1 MPEKIWNYCEG
12 IPDTIEVPE
21 ISMIE
26 LFRQTVDK
34 YPERNATHF
43 KGKFMTYTEIEE
55 DVNRLANALQD
66 LGIKKGD
73 TIAILTPNSPQ
84 FVVTF
89 FATMSLGAVLT
100 AISPLATVK
109 EIRFQ
114 LQDSEAKAIIAMD
127 LFLDKIREIKDD
139 TNIEHIIVSSVADAL
154 PPVTAF
160 LYKYVIGRKNP
171 KVKGELVYKK
181 VLKTADNKRINT
193 KINVKD
199 DVAVLQF
206 TGGTTGIIKGAM
218 LTHYNLIAQATILPY
233 WDKWLPEVPKGQYQ
247 ILGVLPLS
255 HIFGLST
262 SFFWSIAVG
271 GCLYLVPDPRDLDG
285 LLVEIQNNSI
295 QFMNAVPVLFQKLAE
310 HPKIDKFDL
319 TSLYMCISGGE
330 ALPETTSQKFEK
342 ASGCILIEGYGLSES
357 SPVTHV
363 NPANYDKRKVGS
375 IGIPL
380 PNTTSMI
387 VDIDTHNEI
396 SEFGV
401 PGELWI
407 RGPSVMKGYWN
418 NKEETENTL
427 VKGWLRTGDIA
438 TYSEGGYFSIVDRA
452 KDMISVSGY
461 KVWPNEVEDI
471 LYTHPDINMVAVV
484 SSKTETGEMV
494 KAVLVAE
501 PGSKELTQSEIKEF
515 CKEQLAAYKIPKII
529 EYRDEL
535 PRSPVGKVLRK
546 LLRTDVS
553 VPESKHT
560 SPELSKETIK
570 N

>member
-1 MPEKIWNYCEG
+1 MPKKIWNYCEG
-12 IPDTIEVPE
+12 IPDHIEVPE
-21 ISMIE
+21 ISMGEFFIN
-26 LFRQTVDK
+26 TVEE

-43 KGKFMTYTEIEE
+43 KGRFMTYTEIEN
-55 DVNRLANALQD
+55 DVNRLSNALQD

-73 TIAILTPNSPQ
+73 KVAILTPNSPQ

-89 FATMSLGAVLT
+89 FATMSIGAVFT
-100 AISPLATVK
+100 AISPLATSK

-114 LQDSEAKAIIAMD
+114 LQDSEAKVIITFD
-127 LFLDKIREIKDD
+127 LYLDKIREIKDE
-139 TNIEHIIVSSVADAL
+139 TNLENIIVSSVADAL
-154 PPVTAF
+154 PPFTAF
-160 LYKYVIGRKNP
+160 LYKHVIGRKNP
-171 KVKGELVYKK
+171 KIKGELVYKN
-181 VLKTADNKRINT
+181 VLKTALNKRIIT
-193 KINVKD
+193 KINAKE
-199 DVAVLQF
+199 DVAVFQY
-206 TGGTTGIIKGAM
+206 TGGTTGIQKGAM
-218 LTHYNLIAQATILPY
+218 LTHYNLLAQATILPY
-233 WDKWLPEVPKGQYQ
+233 WDKWLPEVPDGQYQ

-262 SFFWSIAVG
+262 SFFWSISVG
-271 GCLYLVPDPRDLDG
+271 GCLHLVPDPRDLDA
-285 LLVEIQNNSI
+285 LLTEIQKNGI

-363 NPANYDKRKVGS
+363 NPANYDKRRVGS

-380 PNTTSMI
+380 PNTKSMI
-387 VDIDTHNEI
+387 VDIDTQEEI
-396 SEFGV
+396 TEFGV

-418 NKEETENTL
+418 NKEETNNTL

-438 TYSEGGYFSIVDRA
+438 TWAEGGYFSIVDRA

-461 KVWPNEVEDI
+461 KVWPNEVEDH
-471 LYTHPDINMVAVV
+471 LYTHPDINGVAVV
-484 SSKTETGEMV
+484 RSKTETGEMV
-494 KAVLVAE
+494 KAVIVAE
-501 PGSKELTQSEIKEF
+501 PGSKKLSQAEIKEF
-515 CKEQLAAYKIPKII
+515 CKNHLAPYKIPKII
-529 EYRDEL
+529 EYRSEL

-546 LLRTDVS
+546 LLRSDTSVS
-553 VPESKHT
+553 NKAQI
-560 SPELSKETIK
+560 SPEISKKTI
-570 N
+570 NN

>member
-1 MPEKIWNYCEG
+1 
-12 IPDTIEVPE
+12 IEVPE

-26 LFRQTVDK
+26 LFRQTVEK

-89 FATMSLGAVLT
+89 FAAMSLGAVLT

-139 TNIEHIIVSSVADAL
+139 TKLEHIIVSSVADAL
-154 PPVTAF
+154 PPVTSV

-193 KINVKD
+193 EINVRD
-199 DVAVLQF
+199 SVAVLQY

-218 LTHYNLIAQATILPY
+218 LTHYNLVAQATILPY
-233 WDKWLPEVPKGQYQ
+233 WDKWLPERPDGQYQ

-285 LLVEIQNNSI
+285 LLVEIQNNGI

-387 VDIDTHNEI
+387 VDIDTHEEI

-407 RGPSVMKGYWN
+407 RGPSVMKGYWK
-418 NKEETENTL
+418 NKEETEN
-427 VKGWLRTGDIA
+427 
-438 TYSEGGYFSIVDRA
+438 
-452 KDMISVSGY
+452 
-461 KVWPNEVEDI
+461 
-471 LYTHPDINMVAVV
+471 
-484 SSKTETGEMV
+484 
-494 KAVLVAE
+494 
-501 PGSKELTQSEIKEF
+501 
-515 CKEQLAAYKIPKII
+515 
-529 EYRDEL
+529 
-535 PRSPVGKVLRK
+535 
-546 LLRTDVS
+546 
-553 VPESKHT
+553 
-560 SPELSKETIK
+560 
-570 N
+570 

>member
-1 MPEKIWNYCEG
+1 MPKKIWNYCEG
-12 IPDTIEVPE
+12 IPETVEVPE
-21 ISMIE
+21 ISMSK
-26 LFRQTVDK
+26 LFRNTVDK

-73 TIAILTPNSPQ
+73 KVAILTPNSPQ
-84 FVVTF
+84 FVVSF

-127 LFLDKIREIKDD
+127 LFLDKIREIKDE

-181 VLKTADNKRINT
+181 VLKTAENKRIST
-193 KINVKD
+193 KINAKE
-199 DVAVLQF
+199 DVAVLQY

-233 WDKWLPEVPKGQYQ
+233 WDKWLPERPKGQYQ

-262 SFFWSIAVG
+262 SFFWSISVG
-271 GCLYLVPDPRDLDG
+271 GCLYLVPDPRDLDSI
-285 LLVEIQNNSI
+285 LTEIHKNGI
-295 QFMNAVPVLFQKLAE
+295 QWMNAVPVLFQKLAE
-310 HPKIDKFDL
+310 HPKIGKYDL
-319 TSLYMCISGGE
+319 TSLYLCISGGE
-330 ALPETTSQKFEK
+330 ALPETTTQKFEK
-342 ASGCILIEGYGLSES
+342 ASRCILVEGYGLSES

-363 NPANYDKRKVGS
+363 NPANYDKRRVGS

-380 PNTTSMI
+380 PNTISMI
-387 VDIDTHNEI
+387 VDIDTHEEI

-438 TYSEGGYFSIVDRA
+438 TYAEGGYFSIVDRA

-461 KVWPNEVEDI
+461 KVWPNEVEDV

-484 SSKTETGEMV
+484 QSKTETGEMV

-501 PGSKELTQSEIKEF
+501 TGSKELTQLEIKEF
-515 CKEQLAAYKIPKII
+515 CKEQLAPYKIPRII
-529 EYRDEL
+529 EYRSEL

-553 VPESKHT
+553 VPDSKSV
-560 SPELSKETIK
+560 SPEMTKKAIR